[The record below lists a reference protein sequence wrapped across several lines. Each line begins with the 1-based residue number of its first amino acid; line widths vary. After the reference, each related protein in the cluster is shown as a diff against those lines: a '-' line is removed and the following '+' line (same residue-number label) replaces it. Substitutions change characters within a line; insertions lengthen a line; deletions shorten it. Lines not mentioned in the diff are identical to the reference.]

1 MISID
6 LSGKCAVI
14 TGSARGIGKAIA
26 ERLAEAGANIVITD
40 ILAEQAEAT
49 AKEIAEKYGVKTIS
63 LTSNVTDMAQCEE
76 LMAKAIE
83 EFGSLDILVNNA
95 GITKD
100 GLFMR
105 MKEDD
110 FDKVIAINL
119 KGVFNCAQAGY
130 KKMVK
135 QRSGSIIN
143 MASVV
148 GLTGN
153 MGQANYASSKAGVIG
168 MTKSIAYEAA
178 KRGIRVN
185 AVAPGYIKSD
195 MTDLLK
201 DEVKE
206 QILTKIPFGEMGSV
220 ENIADSV
227 LFLASDLSSYITGK
241 TITVDGGMVM
251 L

>member
-1 MISID
+1 
-6 LSGKCAVI
+6 
-14 TGSARGIGKAIA
+14 
-26 ERLAEAGANIVITD
+26 
-40 ILAEQAEAT
+40 
-49 AKEIAEKYGVKTIS
+49 
-63 LTSNVTDMAQCEE
+63 
-76 LMAKAIE
+76 
-83 EFGSLDILVNNA
+83 
-95 GITKD
+95 
-100 GLFMR
+100 
-105 MKEDD
+105 
-110 FDKVIAINL
+110 
-119 KGVFNCAQAGY
+119 
-130 KKMVK
+130 
-135 QRSGSIIN
+135 

-201 DEVKE
+201 DDVKE
-206 QILTKIPFGEMGSV
+206 QILTKIPFGKMGSV
-220 ENIADSV
+220 DDIANAV
-227 LFLASDLSSYITGK
+227 LFLSSDLSSYVTGK

>member
-6 LSGKCAVI
+6 LAGKCAVI

-40 ILAEQAEAT
+40 ILAEQGEAT
-49 AKEIAEKYGVKTIS
+49 AKEIAEKYGVKTVF
-63 LTSNVTDMAQCEE
+63 LTSNVTDMTQCEE
-76 LMAKAIE
+76 LMAKAVE

-135 QRSGSIIN
+135 QRSGTIIN

-195 MTDLLK
+195 MTDLIK
-201 DEVKE
+201 EEVKE
-206 QILTKIPFGEMGSV
+206 QILTKIPFGKMGSV
-220 ENIADSV
+220 DDIANAV
-227 LFLASDLSSYITGK
+227 LFLSSDLSSYVTGK